1 MNVIVRFYYFMKH
14 CETTVF
20 QKIEVIYYLL
30 LFADRYLITDCWTW
44 MAAIFLF
51 LYWYGA
57 DGRWGYFNTERNR

>member
-30 LFADRYLITDCWTW
+30 LFADRYLITDCWT
-44 MAAIFLF
+44 
-51 LYWYGA
+51 
-57 DGRWGYFNTERNR
+57 